1 MTNEVVATPY
11 LSSQDEEIYFAY
23 GSNML
28 SCRLQERVPSARAL
42 GVATLSG
49 HQLLWH
55 KVSKK
60 DGSGKCDVVAATPE
74 AEVYGV
80 LFGIAQA
87 EKPKLD
93 AAEGLG
99 AGYAERQ
106 VVVVL
111 GGRPVTATMYYATNI
126 NAELRPY
133 SWYRELVVAGAR
145 EHGLPAAYLA
155 ALEDVPVLQDPDAK
169 RHAEHMALVAGR

>member
-1 MTNEVVATPY
+1 MVN
-11 LSSQDEEIYFAY
+11 FAY

-28 SCRLQERVPSARAL
+28 SRRLQERVPSARAL

-49 HQLLWH
+49 HQLRWH
-55 KVSKK
+55 KLSKK

-80 LFGIAQA
+80 LFAIALA

-99 AGYAERQ
+99 AGYAERH
-106 VVVVL
+106 VVVVHR
-111 GGRPVTATMYYATNI
+111 GRPVTATMYYATNI
-126 NAELRPY
+126 NAALKPY

-145 EHGLPAAYLA
+145 EHGLPEAYVA
-155 ALEDVPVLQDPDAK
+155 ALEGVPVIQDADGK
-169 RHAEHMALVAGR
+169 RHAENMALVTGL